1 MIVDIFQIQH
11 NIYPPNASES
21 ILQMQ
26 VKKTIT
32 AMREHHYRYVGTSLP
47 QCGNIVTALR

>member
-11 NIYPPNASES
+11 NIYPPNVIE
-21 ILQMQ
+21 
-26 VKKTIT
+26 
-32 AMREHHYRYVGTSLP
+32 ENYYRYAGTSLP